1 MKRRKRGKGEA
12 FVKALV
18 SAVRYFIRKRERYLC
33 KKPVD
38 RGYGDIISR
47 ADSILEREL
56 LFLDSNLSIDAMS
69 RKVGT
74 NRTYLSNS
82 IKQMRNQSFTDYI
95 NAKRVEYAKR
105 MIGDQTVCKGRDGG
119 KFGSS
124 IEDFATASG
133 FGSKRSFVRCFKERE
148 GVTPSQ
154 YRNHMSSHFSP

>member
-1 MKRRKRGKGEA
+1 MRRRAGGKGEA
-12 FVKALV
+12 FLKSLI
-18 SAVRYFIRKRERYLC
+18 SAIRYFRRKRERYLC

-47 ADSILEREL
+47 SDLVLEREL
-56 LFLDSNLSIDAMS
+56 LFLNSDLSIDTMA

-82 IKQMRNQSFTDYI
+82 IKLIRNQSFTDYI
-95 NAKRVEYAKR
+95 NTKRVDYAKR
-105 MIGDQTVCKGRDGG
+105 IIEDHTVCGNRGEG

-148 GVTPSQ
+148 GVTPTQ
-154 YRNHMSSHFSP
+154 YRNHMNCNK